1 MVYRQYC
8 LLLAPK
14 HLLKN
19 YFFPT
24 YSIETLFTC
33 IKLIISSQLVLYNLL
48 IRRVDTT
55 FQNSSNSLVSNS
67 SCKFLLRTYSIETLF
82 TSVENLPSSTKSCW
96 RVSYSNE
103 AGMRRNKTLATFISF
118 SKDWLL
124 GNCCRDFKLPLNLDS
139 TMRFRFEP
147 FKFSTR
153 FIQAIIKIYKIL

>member
-1 MVYRQYC
+1 MIGFEIHTNSDRLLTPYDNRVITQGDLVYRQYC

-67 SCKFLLRTYSIETLF
+67 SCKLLLRTYSIETLF
-82 TSVENLPSSTKSCW
+82 TSVENLPSSTKSCC

-103 AGMRRNKTLATFISF
+103 AGIRRNKTLATFFLFPKI
-118 SKDWLL
+118 
-124 GNCCRDFKLPLNLDS
+124 DFLEIVVVTSSYL
-139 TMRFRFEP
+139 
-147 FKFSTR
+147 
-153 FIQAIIKIYKIL
+153 